1 MGVIKVAGDGDCLF
15 HALAFFD
22 FSDGAALRIEVAD
35 FMDTHAAEQ
44 AGFEEEWRREVV
56 KLRQNKWGGH
66 NVVAAYSLMKQRRV
80 TIHTRRDDGAVP
92 PVVVQEASHGL
103 VHGNDAFPMVHIL
116 YNGKDH
122 YDALVEVFDK
132 SNAQPAWPQ
141 PPPPM
146 YFQVVGNK
154 ETTGAKDFPSLEE
167 AAATS
172 TKAGSKAGNKKG
184 LEGPRPQQAGK
195 AKAKAKS
202 KAKAKAKAKAKGKA
216 KPKAKPSPAAPS
228 INQSQDPKPAG
239 NEAEDGND
247 QSLGKALEMLPE
259 EMGEEESMEPGLME
273 NLEAFPVASTS
284 DHPHRKAEDLIKDS
298 ARR

>member
-35 FMDTHAAEQ
+35 FMEAHAAEQ

-66 NVVAAYSLMKQRRV
+66 NVIAAYSLMKQRRV
-80 TIHTRRDDGAVP
+80 TIHTRRDGADP

-103 VHGNDAFPMVHIL
+103 VNGNEAFPMVHVL

-132 SNAQPAWPQ
+132 SNAKPAWPQ

-146 YFQVVGNK
+146 YLQVVGNNG
-154 ETTGAKDFPSLEE
+154 TTGAKDFPPLDE
-167 AAATS
+167 AVAA

-195 AKAKAKS
+195 AKAKARP
-202 KAKAKAKAKAKGKA
+202 KAKAKGKS
-216 KPKAKPSPAAPS
+216 KPKPKPSSHQPGTTNQSDDAKLAEGDCKDQPAPAAS
-228 INQSQDPKPAG
+228 DNQS
-239 NEAEDGND
+239 
-247 QSLGKALEMLPE
+247 
-259 EMGEEESMEPGLME
+259 GETGGDESMEPGLME
-273 NLEAFPVASTS
+273 HLEALPVASTS
-284 DHPHRKAEDLIKDS
+284 GHPHRKVEDLIKDS
-298 ARR
+298 TDSRPFVLSASR